1 MTRLAIDIGGT
12 FTDVVLEHEG
22 RIQSHKLLTTP
33 AAPEVAAL
41 EGSAWLVGECGLS
54 LSDVQ
59 TVIHGTTLATNA
71 LIERRGAKT
80 ALVTTEGFRD
90 VLEMAYEKRFEQYDT
105 DLQLPEPLVPR
116 ELRFTLRERMTAEGQ
131 VLAAPDRAATLAL
144 GEQLKALEIEA
155 VAIGFLHATVDPQHE
170 LQVRDWLAEVLDPK
184 VTICLSSEVS
194 PEIREYER
202 FSTTVANAYVR
213 PLMAHYLRRFDTRL
227 RALGFDGQFMLMLSG
242 GGLTTLDQAAKTPIR
257 LVESGP
263 AGGVALGARV
273 ARELSEDRLLAF
285 DMGGTTAKICF
296 LEEAVPATTRRFEV
310 ARAWRDIKGSGLP
323 VRVPT
328 TELVEIGAGG
338 GSIARRDA
346 LGRLAVGPKSASS
359 VPGPACYNLDGTMPT
374 ITDSN
379 VVLGKLRPEGFA
391 GGKLTLKPELALEA
405 VMREVATP
413 LGMSSADWAAAGV
426 LEIGEEAMANAAR
439 VHAIEQGKD
448 VTRYA
453 LMASGGA
460 GPLHAVRIAEKLGIS
475 RVIIPTS
482 AGVGSAVGFLS
493 APVAYEVARSL
504 IMAMARLDLGHIA
517 KLQAGMLE
525 EATAVVRPALT
536 AGEAI
541 TATWAAEL
549 RYAGQGHAL
558 RVALEAPLATA
569 ADLSALEARFVAQ
582 YLETYGTTL
591 DGNPVEMV
599 ALSLICSGPSVQTE
613 AADAAAEP
621 HAAPVESLTAVFDP
635 VSGTRVE
642 AAVLQRRNLQP
653 GAFHA
658 GPALVTEAQTTT
670 WVPGGWHLN
679 LHALGH
685 VILDRGV
692 RQ

>member
-12 FTDVVLEHEG
+12 FTDVVLEHAGELF
-22 RIQSHKLLTTP
+22 SHKLLTTP

-41 EGSAWLVGECGLS
+41 EGSAWLVKECGLTFA
-54 LSDVQ
+54 DVR

-105 DLQLPEPLVPR
+105 DLQLPQPLVPR
-116 ELRFTLRERMTAEGQ
+116 ELRFTLRERLTAEG
-131 VLAAPDRAATLAL
+131 VALAVPDRAETLAL
-144 GEQLKALEIEA
+144 AQSLKDEGVEA
-155 VAIGFLHATVDPQHE
+155 VAVGFLHATVDPTHE
-170 LQVRDWLAEVLDPK
+170 LMVRDWLAEVLDPT

-213 PLMAHYLRRFDTRL
+213 PLMAHYLYRFDSRL
-227 RALGFDGQFMLMLSG
+227 REGGFDGQFMLMLSG
-242 GGLTTLDQAAKTPIR
+242 GGLTTLEQAAKTPIR

-296 LEEAVPATTRRFEV
+296 LEDAVPATTRRFEV

-338 GSIARRDA
+338 GSIARKDA

-359 VPGPACYNLDGTMPT
+359 VPGPACYNLGGTMPT

-379 VVLGKLRPEGFA
+379 VVLGKLRPAGFA
-391 GGKLTLKPELALEA
+391 GGKLTLKPELAHEA
-405 VMREVATP
+405 VCREVAEP
-413 LGMSSADWAAAGV
+413 LGMSSVEWAAAGV
-426 LEIGEEAMANAAR
+426 LEVGEEAMANAAR

-448 VTRYA
+448 VTRYT

-493 APVAYEVARSL
+493 APVAYEVARSVMSS
-504 IMAMARLDLGHIA
+504 MAKLDLTHLGR
-517 KLQAGMLE
+517 LQNGMRD
-525 EATAVVRPALT
+525 EASNVVLPALT
-536 AGEAI
+536 DNEPV
-541 TATWAAEL
+541 TYSWAAEL
-549 RYAGQGHAL
+549 RYSGQGHAL
-558 RVALEAPLATA
+558 RVPLSSPLETLDDLAALER
-569 ADLSALEARFVAQ
+569 SFIAQ

-599 ALSLICSGPSVQTE
+599 ALSLICSGPAVVAENSGEE
-613 AADAAAEP
+613 ASAHPAV
-621 HAAPVESLTAVFDP
+621 VETLSPVFDP
-635 VSGTRVE
+635 VRGEQVQ
-642 AAVLQRRNLQP
+642 AAVLQRATLLA
-653 GAFHA
+653 GAYHD

-670 WVPGGWHLN
+670 WVPQDWRVQIHS
-679 LHALGH
+679 LGH
-685 VILDRGV
+685 VVIDREA
-692 RQ
+692 R

>member
-22 RIQSHKLLTTP
+22 ELFSHKLLTTP

-41 EGSAWLVGECGLS
+41 EGSAWLVKDCGLTFA
-54 LSDVQ
+54 DVRS
-59 TVIHGTTLATNA
+59 VIHGTTLATNA

-105 DLQLPEPLVPR
+105 DLQLPQPLVPR
-116 ELRFTLRERMTAEGQ
+116 ELRFTLRERLTAQG
-131 VLAAPDRAATLAL
+131 VALAAPDRAQTLAL
-144 GEQLKALEIEA
+144 AQRLKDANVEA
-155 VAIGFLHATVDPQHE
+155 VAIGFLHAIVDPTHE
-170 LQVRDWLAEVLDPK
+170 LQVRDWLAEVLDPA

-213 PLMAHYLRRFDTRL
+213 PLMAHYLQRFDSRL
-227 RALGFDGQFMLMLSG
+227 REGGFGGQFMLMLSG
-242 GGLTTLDQAAKTPIR
+242 GGLTTLEQAAKTPIR

-273 ARELSEDRLLAF
+273 ARELAENRLLAF

-296 LEEAVPATTRRFEV
+296 LEHAIPATTRRFEV

-338 GSIARRDA
+338 GSIARKDA

-359 VPGPACYNLDGTMPT
+359 VPGPACYNLGGTMPT
-374 ITDSN
+374 ITDAN
-379 VVLGKLRPEGFA
+379 VVLGKLRPAGFA
-391 GGKLTLKPELALEA
+391 GGKLTLMPDLAHDALR
-405 VMREVATP
+405 REVADP
-413 LGMSSADWAAAGV
+413 LGMSSVEWAASGV
-426 LEIGEEAMANAAR
+426 LEVGEEAMANAAR

-460 GPLHAVRIAEKLGIS
+460 GPLHAVRIAEKLGIA

-504 IMAMARLDLGHIA
+504 MMAMAKVDLAHVTRLQDA
-517 KLQAGMLE
+517 MRD
-525 EATAVVRPALT
+525 EASAVVLPALT
-536 AGEAI
+536 ADEPV
-541 TATWAAEL
+541 TYSWAAEL

-558 RVALEAPLATA
+558 RVPLDAPLASADDLAALEAA
-569 ADLSALEARFVAQ
+569 FVAQ

-599 ALSLICSGPSVQTE
+599 ALSLICSGPVIVTQTAGTQALAHP
-613 AADAAAEP
+613 AA
-621 HAAPVESLTAVFDP
+621 VETLSPVFDP
-635 VSGTRVE
+635 VRGALVQ
-642 AAVLQRRNLQP
+642 AAVLQRAAL
-653 GAFHA
+653 GAGACHA

-670 WVPGGWHLN
+670 WVPNGWHIQV
-679 LHALGH
+679 HALGH
-685 VILDRGV
+685 VVIDREV